1 MRGISLNMTQ
11 MHPSLKLAIALII
24 IVLLLGS
31 ACTLLSPP
39 PEPPPLEPE
48 NQPPVIHS
56 ITAEREVTASTECQI
71 SCEATD
77 VDGATL
83 NYWWSANGGMIEGE
97 GNTITWIAPDTAGNY
112 TVKLLVTDSKG
123 GEVIDSVTITV
134 TSRPNQPPTITA
146 FNVTP
151 PNKPEVTFSPPGEQ
165 ISVSR
170 YTTSDIQ
177 CIAEDPDGDEL
188 NYIWSAT
195 GGTVKGEGAIVEW
208 IVLGAAGDYTVTVRV
223 SDGRGGEAEASMEF
237 KVLCCGH

>member
-1 MRGISLNMTQ
+1 MRGINLNMTQ
-11 MHPSLKLAIALII
+11 THPSLKLAISLII

-39 PEPPPLEPE
+39 PEPPPPEPE

-56 ITAEREVTASTECQI
+56 ITAEREVAASTECQI

-97 GNTITWIAPDTAGNY
+97 GNSVTWIAPDIAGDY
-112 TVKLLVTDSKG
+112 TVKLLVTDGNG
-123 GEVIDSVTITV
+123 GEAIDSVTITV
-134 TSRPNQPPTITA
+134 TSKPNQPPTITA

-195 GGTVKGEGAIVEW
+195 GGTVKGEGAIVKW
-208 IVLGAAGDYTVTVRV
+208 IVLGAAGDYTVTVIV
-223 SDGRGGEAEASMEF
+223 SDGRGGEAEASMQF
-237 KVLCCGH
+237 DVLCCGH